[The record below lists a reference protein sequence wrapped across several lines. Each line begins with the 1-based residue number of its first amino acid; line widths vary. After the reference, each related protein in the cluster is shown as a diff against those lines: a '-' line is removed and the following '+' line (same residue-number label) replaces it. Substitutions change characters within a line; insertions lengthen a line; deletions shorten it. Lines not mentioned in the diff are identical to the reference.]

1 MPKVTRK
8 LQITLPKRMADEVGI
23 GPGDEVEFAVAG
35 EGLRLAPRA
44 AAAAAGE
51 LSTAERLRL
60 FREATARQALRNA
73 AIGAVAAESD
83 RGWRRD
89 ELYERGPA
97 G

>member
-8 LQITLPKRMADEVGI
+8 LQITLPKRMAEAVGI

-35 EGLRLAPRA
+35 EGLRLAPR
-44 AAAAAGE
+44 AAAAGE